1 MKVLVLALDLPFF
14 AKFFAKNLF
23 TFFAFFAK
31 KKGCE
36 KCEKCEKKICHIFGY
51 FGPIF
56 RKFEEFSSGFRI
68 ITSKLNNCP
77 YLFDY
82 TMQIFVLCWVYLL
95 HVFSLKYSK
104 MVPFAWHLG
113 GKKWPFLVWPI
124 PKVFIFIYLNK
135 WVPEQF
141 RWQPGRLCQWHEL
154 EINVEIA
161 ITSGVRMCE
170 KMEGLLM
177 I

>member
-1 MKVLVLALDLPFF
+1 MSYFRIFLSDFNVSF
-14 AKFFAKNLF
+14 AKMHCFRLKGIDFDVIGIFKWLLDHHLRLKLINLSY
-23 TFFAFFAK
+23 TL
-31 KKGCE
+31 
-36 KCEKCEKKICHIFGY
+36 CHINF
-51 FGPIF
+51 PH
-56 RKFEEFSSGFRI
+56 
-68 ITSKLNNCP
+68 
-77 YLFDY
+77 LFDY

-95 HVFSLKYSK
+95 HVFSLKYSDFNVQPVLDTQTATYSK

-161 ITSGVRMCE
+161 IASGVRMCE